1 MQTITVMSRKGGAG
15 KTTLAVNLMLTARM
29 AGIHALLADADPLAS
44 ATEVLSSRSDAD
56 SLLVT
61 TRTSKLFALRDAAR
75 RAGAQLLV
83 IDTPAGPEADV
94 VDAVG
99 VADLALC
106 IARPTYVDLSAA
118 VRSVAIIRQLSKD
131 GLIVLAQCP
140 TARRGIEP
148 PAVVKALAALRFASL
163 PVAPVHI
170 RARTDYQQAFGL
182 GKSVGEYDPS
192 GLAAA
197 EMQMLFEHLWLRV
210 AGQDLKVAND
220 HRARRLRSPG

>member
-15 KTTLAVNLMLTARM
+15 KTTLALNLVLTARQN
-29 AGIHALLADADPLAS
+29 GVQALLADADPIGS

-56 SLLVT
+56 ALLVT

-94 VDAVG
+94 AEAVR
-99 VADLALC
+99 VCDLALC
-106 IARPTYVDLSAA
+106 IARPTYVDLAAA
-118 VRSVAIIRQLSKD
+118 VRSVAIIRQLSKE

-140 TARRGIEP
+140 AARRGIEP

-170 RARTDYQQAFGL
+170 RSRTDYQQACGL
-182 GKSVGEYDPS
+182 GQSVGEYDPK
-192 GLAAA
+192 GQAAT
-197 EMQMLFEHLWLRV
+197 EMQVLFAELWRRL
-210 AGQDLKVAND
+210 AGEARRAAND
-220 HRARRLRSPG
+220 RA